1 MTPKDVL
8 KKQMLYFFVLN
19 GKGVNKYIIQYR
31 EIATKEICLGK

>member
-8 KKQMLYFFVLN
+8 KKQMLYFFLN
-19 GKGVNKYIIQYR
+19 GEGVNKYIIQYR